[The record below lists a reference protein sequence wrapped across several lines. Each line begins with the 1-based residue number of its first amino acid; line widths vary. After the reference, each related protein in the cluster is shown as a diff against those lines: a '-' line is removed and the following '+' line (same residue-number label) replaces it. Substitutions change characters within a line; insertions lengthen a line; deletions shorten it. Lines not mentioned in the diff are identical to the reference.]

1 MNYISPTAII
11 SKLFNAFLLRVDS
24 SIALTLLNDDLV
36 AIPNFKLLSS
46 ASLISLSAP
55 FVLNEIK
62 PSDILTI
69 KISVFYYGYQR
80 YHSHL
85 SLL

>member
-11 SKLFNAFLLRVDS
+11 SKFFNAFLPRVDS
-24 SIALTLLNDDLV
+24 SIVLTLLNDDLV

-46 ASLISLSAP
+46 TSLKSLSP
-55 FVLNEIK
+55 PSLNEIK